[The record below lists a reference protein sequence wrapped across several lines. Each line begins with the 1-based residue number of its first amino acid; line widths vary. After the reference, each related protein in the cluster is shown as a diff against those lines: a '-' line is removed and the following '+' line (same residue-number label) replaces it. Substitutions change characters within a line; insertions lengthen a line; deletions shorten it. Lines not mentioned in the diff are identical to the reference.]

1 MVSRPEE
8 VTTQQR
14 QKKMGQRQEDL
25 TKIMEASSAA
35 MKVEGVVERGRRWG
49 AGEEEEERD
58 QLGRRIGFKER
69 SDQLK
74 PNLSKETTSV
84 PMIYVGSL
92 TF

>member
-49 AGEEEEERD
+49 VGEEEEERD